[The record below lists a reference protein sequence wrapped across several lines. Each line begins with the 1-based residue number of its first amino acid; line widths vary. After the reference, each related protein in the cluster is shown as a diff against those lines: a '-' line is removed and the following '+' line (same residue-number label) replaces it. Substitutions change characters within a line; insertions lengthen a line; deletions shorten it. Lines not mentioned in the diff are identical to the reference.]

1 MHLGSV
7 FFMDITGII
16 IALLGVGAFRT
27 ILGDTALENE
37 RLRTTLYVIYIFM
50 NAVNEDLYALV
61 SACFLLRGAGHSPT

>member
-16 IALLGVGAFRT
+16 IALLGVGAFTT

-37 RLRTTLYVIYIFM
+37 RLRTTLYVIHFH
-50 NAVNEDLYALV
+50 ER
-61 SACFLLRGAGHSPT
+61 SE